1 MESHLTLC
9 SLHEGQTSQD
19 NFAGAAAALEA
30 LTDICESPQLVS
42 GQTRSGKWAK
52 LFSLKFG
59 TRDAS
64 NLALFWWNKVPAF
77 HLRRFRPP
85 MNLINSEKISNHRC
99 NRGDTPPFE
108 NPQNCTVWCG
118 GRTKNGPLFSES
130 FQNGQETKRSG
141 VKACLPL
148 KKGHLWVQRSK

>member
-9 SLHEGQTSQD
+9 SLHKGQTSQD

-42 GQTRSGKWAK
+42 GKTRGGKWAK
-52 LFSLKFG
+52 LSTISSSNRKGEQFSLKFG

-77 HLRRFRPP
+77 HLRCFRPS
-85 MNLINSEKISNHRC
+85 MNLSNSENFSQ
-99 NRGDTPPFE
+99 GDPPF
-108 NPQNCTVWCG
+108 
-118 GRTKNGPLFSES
+118 
-130 FQNGQETKRSG
+130 
-141 VKACLPL
+141 
-148 KKGHLWVQRSK
+148 